1 MGDFKMQKKSFY
13 KYTLSALL
21 SLGMVIS
28 MSGCNNGREVKTY
41 QSGYEEGY
49 DAGYK
54 EGIKSYQSGYDD
66 GYDAGYQEGEKILP
80 DKNAAVKVYGDFTA
94 TVRELIPDYV
104 YDSETP
110 RAAVITLFQSGPVV
124 LNLNGLNEEAFEKIE
139 AGETY
144 TFIVEEQ
151 EACLLYGEFD
161 DDGNVDSTSLAGGRI
176 WVNDFRE
183 PAEEEYGLNCWRV
196 YCDAE

>member
-1 MGDFKMQKKSFY
+1 MNKKQDIVRV
-13 KYTLSALL
+13 LL
-21 SLGMVIS
+21 SLMMVIA
-28 MSGCNNGREVKTY
+28 MSGCNTETDTKTY

-66 GYDAGYQEGEKILP
+66 GYNAGYQEAEKILP
-80 DKNAAVKVYGDFTA
+80 DKDVTVKVYGDFTA

-104 YDSETP
+104 YDSKTP

-124 LNLNGLNEEAFEKIE
+124 LNLNGLNEETFEKLE

-151 EACLLYGEFD
+151 EVRLLYGEFD
-161 DDGNVDSTSLAGGRI
+161 DDGSVDSTALAGGRI
-176 WVNDFRE
+176 WVTDFRT
-183 PAEEEYGLNCWRV
+183 PAEDEYGLECWRV
-196 YCDAE
+196 YCTAE